1 MRTPRALLSAAVLA
15 AASPAA
21 AQLSNRS
28 IAVESGLS
36 APLEGDAAPRAA
48 LALAA
53 TTWLDGDLEAVARLA
68 FGAAPE
74 TSGRGL
80 DGAVTGT
87 VGLRL
92 SLLPEPLRPQVSL
105 ELGWARRAG
114 PAGAVDRLAY
124 GAVIGIEWFP
134 ARDLSASARV
144 ALRGAGGAL
153 STECVLGL
161 AAYF

>member
-1 MRTPRALLSAAVLA
+1 MRTPRVLLAAAVLA

-36 APLEGDAAPRAA
+36 APIDGERGPSAA

-53 TTWLDGDLEAVARLA
+53 TAWLDADLEAVARVA

-74 TSGRGL
+74 TGGRGL

-87 VGLRL
+87 AGLRL

-105 ELGWARRAG
+105 ELGWARVDRPSGTA
-114 PAGAVDRLAY
+114 DRLAF
-124 GAVIGIEWFP
+124 GAVVGIEWFP
-134 ARDLSASARV
+134 ARDLSASARA
-144 ALRGAGGAL
+144 ALRGVGGSL
-153 STECVLGL
+153 STELVLGL